1 MASGN
6 HFLCVDV
13 KIYNENNTICGITKS
28 WQRRFSENTSFGICA
43 VPSVIA
49 WKITLFVIYY
59 INRHLPVIYKR
70 SLSKDK
76 KEASKKRKNR
86 RSQQLSLTRQEALEE
101 DEGCDSEEENFS
113 ENNSVQCSLKN
124 CYLMCTV
131 IISTYVKIVWE
142 AIDVTIDAYLFY
154 LLETGK
160 VIDKD
165 IYRNRYVNDAIIIF
179 SGLGCLKIF
188 FWMRIIGVGA
198 KTGLKDLSPRT
209 LSVLKLYF
217 VAGTFIFEDGPEIIV
232 EYFYVEKYLTIQPA
246 WYLLARDIVLCVIS
260 LYHLVES
267 SCFLVGDF
275 FRSRNRIYKL
285 AISNICNV
293 IIGVVLSLRVGGAC
307 YQYFTGKLR
316 GSCLTLDNGVLIQT
330 PFTCRCMREVDYF
343 IIVLN
348 GFAII
353 CSFFVFI
360 IVNNLL
366 TNLHGDQN
374 IELPF

>member
-49 WKITLFVIYY
+49 WTITLFVIYY

-113 ENNSVQCSLKN
+113 ESNSVQCSLKN

-142 AIDVTIDAYLFY
+142 AIDVTIDA
-154 LLETGK
+154 
-160 VIDKD
+160 
-165 IYRNRYVNDAIIIF
+165 
-179 SGLGCLKIF
+179 F
-188 FWMRIIGVGA
+188 F
-198 KTGLKDLSPRT
+198 
-209 LSVLKLYF
+209 
-217 VAGTFIFEDGPEIIV
+217 
-232 EYFYVEKYLTIQPA
+232 
-246 WYLLARDIVLCVIS
+246 
-260 LYHLVES
+260 
-267 SCFLVGDF
+267 
-275 FRSRNRIYKL
+275 
-285 AISNICNV
+285 
-293 IIGVVLSLRVGGAC
+293 
-307 YQYFTGKLR
+307 
-316 GSCLTLDNGVLIQT
+316 
-330 PFTCRCMREVDYF
+330 FTCWRR
-343 IIVLN
+343 
-348 GFAII
+348 GK
-353 CSFFVFI
+353 
-360 IVNNLL
+360 
-366 TNLHGDQN
+366 
-374 IELPF
+374 